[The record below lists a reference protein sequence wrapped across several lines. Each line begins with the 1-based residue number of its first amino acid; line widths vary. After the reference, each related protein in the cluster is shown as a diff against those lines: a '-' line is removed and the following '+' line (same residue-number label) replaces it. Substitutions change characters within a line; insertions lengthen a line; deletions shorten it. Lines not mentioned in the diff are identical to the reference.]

1 MTDSETTGGVTVDRA
16 RAEDVAAIVAMLA
29 DDHLG
34 ARREDPG
41 DLTPYLAAFKAIDA
55 DPHQFLAVA
64 RRGDRVVGTLQLTVL
79 PGLSRRGALRAQIE
93 AVRVHAD
100 ERGSG
105 LGTRLVTWA
114 EEEALRRGCSMLQL
128 TSDAS
133 RTDAHRFYERLGYT
147 ASHVGLKKPLG

>member
-1 MTDSETTGGVTVDRA
+1 MTSTGAGGVTVDRA
-16 RAEDVAAIVAMLA
+16 RAGDVAAIVAMPA

-34 ARREDPG
+34 ARRETPD
-41 DLTPYLAAFKAIDA
+41 DLAPYLAAFEAIDA

-79 PGLSRRGALRAQIE
+79 PGLSRRGALRAQVE

-100 ERGSG
+100 ERGGG
-105 LGTRLVTWA
+105 LGTRLVAWA
-114 EEEALRRGCSMLQL
+114 EEEALRRGCTMLQL

-133 RTDAHRFYERLGYT
+133 RADAHRFYERLGYT
-147 ASHVGLKKPLG
+147 ASHVGFKKPLG

>member
-1 MTDSETTGGVTVDRA
+1 MTDSEATGGVTVDRA
-16 RAEDVAAIVAMLA
+16 RAGDVAAIVAMLA

-34 ARREDPG
+34 ARREDPD

-100 ERGSG
+100 ERGGG
-105 LGTRLVTWA
+105 LGTRLITWA
-114 EEEALRRGCSMLQL
+114 EEEALRRGCTMVQL

-133 RTDAHRFYERLGYT
+133 RPDAHRFYERLGYT